1 MKQSGDQLLHGPH
14 EGFFTG
20 GELSVEGRPRNG
32 ERHSEWKYYDR
43 CRDKGAGPLRCRVDG
58 QCSRINFLQET
69 EMKYM
74 LLIYDDEVVFDKIAK
89 EEQQQILAESVPAG
103 GRNLGLAKYVGFGE
117 LLRR

>member
-43 CRDKGAGPLRCRVDG
+43 CRDKGAGPFGVG
-58 QCSRINFLQET
+58 W
-69 EMKYM
+69 M
-74 LLIYDDEVVFDKIAK
+74 V
-89 EEQQQILAESVPAG
+89 SVAALP
-103 GRNLGLAKYVGFGE
+103 FF
-117 LLRR
+117 RRQR